1 MKKIVV
7 VEDNAD
13 VREEILAI
21 LRFEGFEVRDADNGR
36 HGLELVREW
45 TPDLVVCDVMMPDM
59 DGHAMLEALR
69 ADPRFRAIPFICLT
83 ARAERRDMRTAM
95 ELGADDY
102 LTKPFTAEELLAA
115 VGAATARVARAAVQ
129 PGS

>member
-13 VREEILAI
+13 VREEMLAI

-36 HGLELVREW
+36 RGLELVKEW
-45 TPDLVVCDVMMPDM
+45 TPDLVICDLMMPEM
-59 DGHAMLEALR
+59 DGYAMLEALR
-69 ADPRFRAIPFICLT
+69 ADPHLTAIPFICLT
-83 ARAERRDMRTAM
+83 ARAERRDMRKAM

-115 VGAATARVARAAVQ
+115 LGAAMARVARGAGQ
-129 PGS
+129 PGA